1 MEGGDRSKKIGD
13 CDKERLRQK
22 ARGEERMTDCFFC
35 FLGRT
40 FEDVA
45 GKEGGRE
52 DVMYQTSPSYLFA
65 PPHLC
70 YLFSPLSLLTW
81 SLLLLLLTS

>member
-1 MEGGDRSKKIGD
+1 
-13 CDKERLRQK
+13 
-22 ARGEERMTDCFFC
+22 MTDCFFC

-65 PPHLC
+65 PPPSVLPF
-70 YLFSPLSLLTW
+70 LPTFSPHMVLVTPAANQLTRDTPASTPAIQSPSHFVPLL
-81 SLLLLLLTS
+81 